1 MNFGLYGLYTVL
13 LTIGFNYQIALTFVF
28 ILGVGLSFLFNH
40 KWSWNDR
47 SNAKTSFLRFCV
59 IYSFIYLAHLSIT
72 TALVNYTLLGEYIA
86 GLVSM
91 IFLVVPQKIVRR
103 NLKLLSN
110 YWTDPYLI
118 KPWIMEFTFSSSIM
132 GGVDLAKACG
142 SFFRQSSFKFVM
154 LRTFSIAFIV
164 SVPPDSL

>member
-1 MNFGLYGLYTVL
+1 L

-91 IFLVVPQKIVRR
+91 IFLVVPLFIILDKWV
-103 NLKLLSN
+103 
-110 YWTDPYLI
+110 
-118 KPWIMEFTFSSSIM
+118 FTAENRS
-132 GGVDLAKACG
+132 A
-142 SFFRQSSFKFVM
+142 
-154 LRTFSIAFIV
+154 
-164 SVPPDSL
+164 